1 MESTGAGSNDLY
13 KCLFPPTTTI
23 ENRSSTYIA
32 ESRQR
37 ATGTHTPLTILLSP
51 IHNSK
56 RITGTHSIFYSISF
70 YFHNSCHIN
79 INKSYENTSSS
90 VPLLIFILLFY
101 LALSLNKISRKVRCF
116 LLFAFVIHN
125 KTISI
130 SLAVVQIRMR
140 REARVRAILE
150 AVEHNG
156 GLVECELARKYGFI
170 EI

>member
-1 MESTGAGSNDLY
+1 MSFQTREKNRRRRKQHREQHQQTESLIHIVDTLCE
-13 KCLFPPTTTI
+13 KPPK
-23 ENRSSTYIA
+23 STEPIYP
-32 ESRQR
+32 
-37 ATGTHTPLTILLSP
+37 THYSA

-101 LALSLNKISRKVRCF
+101 LALYLNKISRKVRCF

-130 SLAVVQIRMR
+130 SLAVVEI
-140 REARVRAILE
+140 
-150 AVEHNG
+150 
-156 GLVECELARKYGFI
+156 YG
-170 EI
+170 